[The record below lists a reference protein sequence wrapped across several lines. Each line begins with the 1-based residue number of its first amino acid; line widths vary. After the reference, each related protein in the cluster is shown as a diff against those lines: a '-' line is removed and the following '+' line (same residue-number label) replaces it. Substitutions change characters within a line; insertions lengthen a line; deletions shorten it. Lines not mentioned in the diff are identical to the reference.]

1 MAAVLEHGDFP
12 PLLAPSP
19 IGRHPLRGPMALALP
34 PALDGHAGTNRA
46 SGKCH
51 DTDDDLDA
59 LRAWLDRFSSQPATV
74 ASYRREVERL
84 LFWALLDRR
93 KPLSALNAEDMAA
106 YPSFLANPVP
116 NSLWVTERGRRV
128 ARDSHGWRPFARP
141 LSPNSARQSLA
152 VVSRLFAWLSD
163 TGYLS
168 RNPML
173 DPGEAAGSPSVLAV
187 ELMREDFLR
196 IIKVVTRAHPA
207 ATDRERERIE
217 RSRWLFSLMHYG
229 GLRIPEIARHAMGAF
244 RVRPLGDSGE
254 WWMVLD
260 ESRGVRR
267 RKPASPELM
276 KALIRYR
283 MSIGLTPLPDTHE
296 STPLVLPIGG
306 RHAHLKPRVLH
317 DIVKTLFDA
326 AARFADE
333 VAMAGSGIDDGTRL
347 NCGGGRRLRQLA
359 EAFCLAEADESA
371 IAAASC
377 DEVDAMA
384 LEITGAEQR
393 IDRPAHG
400 GRVPAAT
407 AVPRC
412 GDVRPRCRSDRYRF
426 GTRDR
431 FGCKPFN
438 GEG

>member
-1 MAAVLEHGDFP
+1 MNSTIIQQASFCASGFTK
-12 PLLAPSP
+12 LLATQS
-19 IGRHPLRGPMALALP
+19 GAKG
-34 PALDGHAGTNRA
+34 A
-46 SGKCH
+46 SGES
-51 DTDDDLDA
+51 DDLQA
-59 LRAWLDRFSSQPATV
+59 LRAWLVQYSANPSTLAC
-74 ASYRREVERL
+74 SRREAERL
-84 LFWALLDRR
+84 LFWALLDRQ
-93 KPLSALNAEDMAA
+93 KPISSLTAEDMAA
-106 YPSFLANPVP
+106 YPSFLANPMP
-116 NSLWVTERGRRV
+116 CTLWVTERGRRV
-128 ARDSHGWRPFARP
+128 ARDSQGWRPFAGP
-141 LSPNSARQSLA
+141 LSPNSVQQSLA
-152 VVSRLFAWLSD
+152 VVNRLFAWLSD

-168 RNPML
+168 RNPMR
-173 DPGEAAGSPSVLAV
+173 DPAEAAGSPSVLAV

-229 GLRIPEIARHAMGAF
+229 GLRIPEIARHAMGVF

-254 WWMVLD
+254 WWMTLD

-306 RHAHLKPRVLH
+306 RHEHLKPRVLH
-317 DIVKTLFDA
+317 EIVKTLFDA

-384 LEITGAEQR
+384 LAIAGAEQR
-393 IDRPAHG
+393 IDCSAHEL
-400 GRVPAAT
+400 RVLAPT

-412 GDVRPRCRSDRYRF
+412 ADARPRCRSDGYRF
-426 GTRDR
+426 ETKAGC
-431 FGCKPFN
+431 GCKPFS
-438 GEG
+438 GEGCGGRTAHERSEGKRYE